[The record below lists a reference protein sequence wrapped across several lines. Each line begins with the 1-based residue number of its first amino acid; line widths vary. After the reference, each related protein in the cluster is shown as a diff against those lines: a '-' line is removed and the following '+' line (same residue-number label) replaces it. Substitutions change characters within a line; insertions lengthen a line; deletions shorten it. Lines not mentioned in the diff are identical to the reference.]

1 MKKYI
6 IIFSLLVSITML
18 YGQAPQLINYQGKLD
33 SSGVPITGT
42 RNLTFSIYSDTASL
56 TAPLWT
62 ETQNNVTIMNGIFN
76 VLLGSATPFSGT
88 LFTNPGERFIGV
100 KVGTASE
107 MKPRLKIASVA
118 YSLRAEQADGVAD
131 NTITSAKIVDGTIA
145 SADIASN
152 SVTTVK
158 ISDINVTTAKIADNA
173 VTSAKI
179 LDGVVAAADIA
190 SNAITTV
197 KIADNNVTAAKI
209 ADEPGIAS
217 NHYLG
222 GITLT
227 TGAMMDI
234 TTVSITIP
242 NAGYIV
248 VYGKCYFHLT
258 GVTSQNTV
266 LIQID
271 ETAGGTW
278 TTPYYQ
284 YLGNDVYS
292 SASATYRL
300 PANVT
305 RIFYKTAGTY
315 TFRLEGMEYNA
326 SPATAIVY
334 YPMIHAIYIP
344 TAYGVVTTKQ
354 DLTPPDDG
362 ISPTGIR

>member
-118 YSLRAEQADGVAD
+118 YSLRANQADGVAD
-131 NTITSAKIVDGTIA
+131 NTITSAKVVDGTIA
-145 SADIASN
+145 LADIAAGA
-152 SVTTVK
+152 VGTTQ
-158 ISDINVTTAKIADNA
+158 ITDNA
-173 VTSAKI
+173 VNSAKI
-179 LDGVVAAADIA
+179 LDGAVAVADIA

-209 ADEPGIAS
+209 ADEPGVAHNFTFGS
-217 NHYLG
+217 VS
-222 GITLT
+222 LT
-227 TGAMMDI
+227 T
-234 TTVSITIP
+234 TTIAVDSVTINIP
-242 NAGYIV
+242 TAGYVIV
-248 VYGKCYFHLT
+248 IAHGFFAINHTNGIKDFLRASISTTPNIIDYNNFALETYDAGLATASSIYRSFSLTKVEAVSVGSRKYYLNADAYTGSGLINRRHLT
-258 GVTSQNTV
+258 AQ
-266 LIQID
+266 
-271 ETAGGTW
+271 
-278 TTPYYQ
+278 
-284 YLGNDVYS
+284 
-292 SASATYRL
+292 
-300 PANVT
+300 
-305 RIFYKTAGTY
+305 F
-315 TFRLEGMEYNA
+315 F
-326 SPATAIVY
+326 
-334 YPMIHAIYIP
+334 P
-344 TAYGVVTTKQ
+344 TAYGTVISTKQ